1 MSYIK
6 NTPALLQQGDVAAK
20 EHILELLDRLWDRM
34 DSYKIIKEMM
44 FVDGDILHIGECTWD
59 LSAKRNIYMFGAG
72 KACNAMAMAVDEILG
87 DRLKKGVISVKIAE
101 DTDAYSEKLTVYV
114 GGHPLPNKEGM
125 NAALDIIEMIS
136 GAGKDDI
143 FISVISGGS
152 SALLTCP
159 MEGISL
165 EDEMKAQDILLR
177 SGAKIGEINSV
188 RRHIS
193 QTNGGRLAQRVR
205 AVGAELINIIVDDG
219 VGELPLKN
227 RNVPV
232 AYSATPIAADATTLH
247 DARACITNYDLK
259 ERIPKSIINYLW
271 EESPEKETPKSF
283 DNGVVNF
290 VLNSVPDSCEAAM
303 KIAEEMGVNAMVLTT
318 FLEGEAR
325 EAGYFFGSLAHEI
338 KLNKRPIASPCFVF
352 CSGEATTSVP
362 DGCTGKGGP
371 GHELSCAFAY
381 EVQDLD
387 NVAIASV
394 DTEGTDGT
402 TRYAGAVTDTDT
414 IAQLKALGLDY
425 FSIMRNHDAGGALER
440 VNSAILTGNTGT
452 NVCDFNVMY
461 IG

>member
-1 MSYIK
+1 M
-6 NTPALLQQGDVAAK
+6 
-20 EHILELLDRLWDRM
+20 
-34 DSYKIIKEMM
+34 
-44 FVDGDILHIGECTWD
+44 
-59 LSAKRNIYMFGAG
+59 
-72 KACNAMAMAVDEILG
+72 
-87 DRLKKGVISVKIAE
+87 
-101 DTDAYSEKLTVYV
+101 
-114 GGHPLPNKEGM
+114 
-125 NAALDIIEMIS
+125 
-136 GAGKDDI
+136 
-143 FISVISGGS
+143 
-152 SALLTCP
+152 
-159 MEGISL
+159 
-165 EDEMKAQDILLR
+165 
-177 SGAKIGEINSV
+177 
-188 RRHIS
+188 
-193 QTNGGRLAQRVR
+193 
-205 AVGAELINIIVDDG
+205 
-219 VGELPLKN
+219 
-227 RNVPV
+227 
-232 AYSATPIAADATTLH
+232 
-247 DARACITNYDLK
+247 K

-271 EESPEKETPKSF
+271 EEAPEKETPKSF

-440 VNSAILTGNTGT
+440 VNSVILTGNTGT